1 MHEDGLICFDM
12 PRRIAL
18 LLLLLAP
25 AGCAN
30 ETPYATTVGILP
42 PGESLTVRVAKATV
56 NAFQPAAGEPR
67 NRFAIAATAI
77 GKNAP
82 PAAPR
87 LRAVPGRGVSVQA
100 DAPLANL
107 LVRVPDGVT
116 LVVDSRQ
123 GDVHVT
129 DIRGNASIVAM
140 QGDVQAMLPGYA
152 QVRAG
157 RGNVT
162 VTMGSTGWP
171 GTLHF
176 STGQGDVQVWI
187 NENAAFDVH
196 LHTDRGT
203 LFTDFDLRGTSQGGS
218 ETIDGRVNGGGSH
231 AIDIETSAG
240 QIRLLRLH
248 PQA

>member
-1 MHEDGLICFDM
+1 M
-12 PRRIAL
+12 PIRIAL
-18 LLLLLAP
+18 LLLLLVP

-30 ETPYATTVGILP
+30 ETPYATTVGVLP
-42 PGESLTVRVAKATV
+42 PGGTLTVRVANATV
-56 NAFQPAAGEPR
+56 SAFQPAAGQPR

-77 GKNAP
+77 GKASP

-87 LRAVPGRGVSVQA
+87 LRAVPGRGVTV
-100 DAPLANL
+100 DAEGPLANL

-129 DIRGNASIVAM
+129 DISGNARITAM

-152 QVRAG
+152 EVKAG
-157 RGNVT
+157 KGNVT
-162 VTMGSTGWP
+162 VTMGSVGWP

-176 STGQGDVQVWI
+176 STGQGNVEVWI
-187 NENAAFDVH
+187 NERAAFAVH

-231 AIDIETSAG
+231 ALDIETSAG
-240 QIRLLRLH
+240 TIRLLRLH